1 MTRSTFFI
9 PQTTFKNNNTNPI
22 NLWQEMIVSSTPSQ
36 SKIKSIHK
44 NNVDTIYQHDSSVL
58 PSNHESTINTNT
70 NNNNSILW
78 NRATNSGVWTK

>member
-1 MTRSTFFI
+1 
-9 PQTTFKNNNTNPI
+9 
-22 NLWQEMIVSSTPSQ
+22 MIVSSTPSQ